1 MKQICIALS
10 LAVFLM
16 VTACNGPSKANEDT
30 MVQENTSMS
39 ENHVTEN
46 LKETSAIPVETRR
59 EMKQNYYTMDEN
71 VPTIV
76 GELKDGELW
85 LTFNKQHVIDCGIA
99 DENTYYLSESP
110 ISVTELI
117 GEPKSF
123 IIADIGQDYNP
134 VLCVLTD
141 RGKVQILSLGN
152 AVVNG
157 DFRATEIAMKD
168 IVGFKTGPAS
178 PVKTEDGSMFYQ
190 YTTIYG
196 IDSKEV
202 EHEVP
207 LYNLVNCVEY
217 VEQIEGVDVVFQ
229 LYLTDDWKIWYMMGY
244 YLSEKVE
251 ELQGRFWP
259 IEADFENEVYT
270 YGYEFTTRIEYPGDG
285 MITTKVKTRGAF
297 NLSAV
302 NYDSNSCVITPL
314 DGVDF
319 CNNGLMKPVKFRIT
333 YQP

>member
-10 LAVFLM
+10 LAAFLM
-16 VTACNGPSKANEDT
+16 VTACNNGPSKAYEDT

-39 ENHVTEN
+39 ENQVTETPE
-46 LKETSAIPVETRR
+46 ETPAVPIETHR
-59 EMKQNYYTMDEN
+59 EMKQSYYAMDEN

-85 LTFNKQHVIDCGIA
+85 LTFNKQHVIDFGIA
-99 DENTYYLSESP
+99 DENTYFLPESP
-110 ISVTELI
+110 ISVTGLV

-134 VLCVLTD
+134 ILCVLTD
-141 RGKVQILSLGN
+141 KGKVQILSLLN
-152 AVVNG
+152 TVING

-168 IVGFKTGPAS
+168 IVSFKTGPAS

-190 YTTIYG
+190 YTTVYG
-196 IDSKEV
+196 IDSKGV

-207 LYNLVNCVEY
+207 LYDLVNGVEY
-217 VEQIEGVDVVFQ
+217 VEQIEGTDVVFQ

-244 YLSEKVE
+244 YLGEKVG

-259 IEADFENEVYT
+259 IEADFENQVYT
-270 YGYEFTTRIEYPGDG
+270 YGYEFTTRIEYSGDD

-302 NYDSNSCVITPL
+302 SYDSNSCVITPL

-319 CNNGLMKPVKFRIT
+319 CNNGLTKPVKFRIT
-333 YQP
+333 Y